1 MNKTLLQAWQR
12 RPLREKLL
20 IGAVLLAMLAAL
32 ADALW
37 TGPLERR
44 LQRARSDRTA
54 LQEQLQ
60 ALQTEARGRAASEA
74 QLREQEAALRQRLQA
89 AQASS
94 QALRQR
100 AGDAARLPETL
111 RAITA
116 TVGSAQLLEL
126 SLAGDVEAPAAAASA
141 AAGGPR
147 LYRLPIA
154 LKVSASYDELQRL
167 LTQIEQHAQALQW
180 SSVSLDNSQWPAI
193 QLTLKAHVLSLHPRW
208 GAT

>member
-1 MNKTLLQAWQR
+1 MQAWQR
-12 RPLREKLL
+12 RPQRERLL
-20 IGAVLLAMLAAL
+20 IAAVLLALLAAL
-32 ADALW
+32 VDALW

-44 LQRARSDRTA
+44 LQRVRSEHTA
-54 LQEQLQ
+54 LQDQLQ
-60 ALQTEARGRAASEA
+60 ALQDSQRNRAAA
-74 QLREQEAALRQRLQA
+74 QPQWREQEAALRQRLQA
-89 AQASS
+89 AQAAS

-116 TVGSAQLLEL
+116 TVGSAQLLAL
-126 SLAGDVEAPAAAASA
+126 SLAGDVEPAAAAA
-141 AAGGPR
+141 TADGPR

-154 LKVSASYDELQRL
+154 LKVSARYDELQHL
-167 LTQIEQHAQALQW
+167 LTQIEQQAQALQW

-208 GAT
+208 GAA